1 MTGFFGLTE
10 EVLVISI
17 VGLISARHSSNNAT

>member
-17 VGLISARHSSNNAT
+17 IGLISARRSSNNAT